1 MYACME
7 TTGKSLVA
15 GHPSTGLRQAVR
27 MVSNRARAAVDQKR
41 MRVRSGHVRLG
52 LQKVPLRSGGA
63 ERCRLQANCQ
73 YDGSMGSEGMTESD
87 KKNLEIGAVV
97 VVCEM
102 PAFVKT
108 SNAMTALRDAKSVI
122 SIGEPGRIL
131 DRKPKGNWVVRF
143 KSGSYLIDEKYFKL
157 ADQIAE

>member
-1 MYACME
+1 MVDFSFLICNDQSA
-7 TTGKSLVA
+7 LAVVA
-15 GHPSTGLRQAVR
+15 
-27 MVSNRARAAVDQKR
+27 
-41 MRVRSGHVRLG
+41 
-52 LQKVPLRSGGA
+52 
-63 ERCRLQANCQ
+63 QANCQ

-122 SIGEPGRIL
+122 SIGEPGRCGVSLLIL
-131 DRKPKGNWVVRF
+131 
-143 KSGSYLIDEKYFKL
+143 
-157 ADQIAE
+157 